1 MVAFF
6 ACVYYAMMRPGEV
19 VSLCESD
26 CELPATGWGR
36 LMLANSKPSVGTE
49 WTDSGEYHDDRGL
62 KGRNRRAK
70 RPVPIPPELVRILRD
85 HINRY
90 GVAPDGRLFR
100 TERGGVVLPSGY
112 GRTWHKAR
120 TLALIPA
127 EEASDLARRPYD
139 LRHAGVSLRLNAGV
153 PPTQV
158 AEWAGHSVE
167 VLLKIY
173 AKVIGG
179 HDHVWEARIDDA
191 LGG

>member
-1 MVAFF
+1 
-6 ACVYYAMMRPGEV
+6 
-19 VSLCESD
+19 
-26 CELPATGWGR
+26 
-36 LMLANSKPSVGTE
+36 MLAGSKPSVGTE
-49 WTDSGEYHDDRGL
+49 WTDSGKYQDDRGL

-90 GVAPDGRLFR
+90 GVALDGRLFR
-100 TERGGVVLPSGY
+100 TECGGALLPSGY

-120 TLALIPA
+120 ALVLTPA

-158 AEWAGHSVE
+158 AEWAGHSAE

-173 AKVIGG
+173 AKVIAG
-179 HDHVWEARIDDA
+179 HDHVWEARMDDA

>member
-1 MVAFF
+1 
-6 ACVYYAMMRPGEV
+6 
-19 VSLCESD
+19 
-26 CELPATGWGR
+26 
-36 LMLANSKPSVGTE
+36 MLASSKPSVGTE
-49 WTDSGEYHDDRGL
+49 WTDSGEHPDDRGL
-62 KGRNRRAK
+62 KERNRRAK

-85 HINRY
+85 HITRY

-100 TERGGVVLPSGY
+100 TERGGVLPVRLW
-112 GRTWHKAR
+112 RTWHKAR
-120 TLALIPA
+120 TPALTPV

-173 AKVIGG
+173 AKVMSHGP
-179 HDHVWEARIDDA
+179 
-191 LGG
+191 